1 MKPKDSPKIAK
12 RKRAVF
18 RALVR
23 AAERGDPCPT
33 NRALAEMTGED
44 HEVAASAMVLRLEVD
59 GKIAIRRISTSR
71 RQITI
76 VSTGKT
82 TLPTGKPPPTV
93 VEQRGD
99 PWAGVHFEDD
109 PREAA
114 RQFRQVIMRAPTMR
128 SRDDIDG
135 RRGCR

>member
-1 MKPKDSPKIAK
+1 MKPKDSPEIAK

-44 HEVAASAMVLRLEVD
+44 HEVAASVIVLRLEAD
-59 GKIAIRRISTSR
+59 GKIAIRRISSSR

-82 TLPTGKPPPTV
+82 TLPTGKPPPPV
-93 VEQRGD
+93 VEQRD

-114 RQFRQVIMRAPTMR
+114 RPFRPVLMRAPDLQ
-128 SRDDIDG
+128 SRDAMLS
-135 RRGCR
+135 RRNF